1 MKLSD
6 VENLIMRLDR
16 IGEQRERIQSDTS
29 IPRFIQDQLID
40 KLIEMHVETVRRFEA
55 RNKVIIEED
64 V

>member
-16 IGEQRERIQSDTS
+16 IAEQRERIQSDTS

-40 KLIEMHVETVRRFEA
+40 RLIEMHVETVRRFEA

>member
-16 IGEQRERIQSDTS
+16 IAEQRERIQSDTS